1 MARKPNPTV
10 KIKRNTNFTPTTQLT
25 TGELGVD
32 LGTSRLYVGNNTG
45 AAVPISAAVDTD
57 VNLGSTNPSDNK
69 ITTENAARQ
78 YIINKVSSIPSNTD
92 KNTLIATISAQQ
104 ASVGTSIQ
112 NIDLSSAVIQQ
123 TANMNL
129 QIQDPNFPLYSGFF
143 QTSKTEMFLNVNY
156 SLHVSSISSNA
167 IVTEGTNLGFWRVA
181 GLRVIDT
188 NNPTNV
194 TYYGMQ
200 VMLPIIGDTNPVF
213 ALPTL
218 ISGNACVR
226 LPKYVSSGTQWEL
239 QLVYQIKSFDQLL
252 DIGTGGTNQEIND
265 PVIGSAKGIRI
276 QIAKLSES
284 VT

>member
-1 MARKPNPTV
+1 MAKKPQPII
-10 KIKRNTNFTPTTQLT
+10 KIKRNTNFIPTNQLT
-25 TGELGVD
+25 AGEFGVD
-32 LGTSRLYVGNNTG
+32 LGANKLYVGNNTG
-45 AAVPISAAVDTD
+45 VAVPISAAVDTD

-78 YIINKVSSIPSNTD
+78 YINNKVSAIPSNTD

-129 QIQDPNFPLYSGFF
+129 QIEDPNLPLYSGFF
-143 QTSKTEMFLNVNY
+143 QTSKTEIFLNVNY

-167 IVTEGTNLGFWRVA
+167 IATEGTNLGFWRVA

-226 LPKYVSSGTQWEL
+226 LPKYVSGGTQWEL
-239 QLVYQIKSFDQLL
+239 QLVYQIKSFDALL

-276 QIAKLSES
+276 QIAKLAES